1 MKNIFDKVIAQNMI
15 SRIETLTSES
25 KGNWGKMD
33 VSQMLAH
40 CCVAY
45 EMVYTDKHPEPN
57 VFVKLLLKLFV
68 KKTVVSEK
76 PYPRNGRTAPQFMIT
91 SEKDFTEEK
100 MRLIT
105 YIQKTSELGEVHF
118 EGKESHSM
126 GKLTAKEWSNLFYKH
141 LDHHLSQFGA

>member
-1 MKNIFDKVIAQNMI
+1 MKNIFNKTEVQNI
-15 SRIETLTSES
+15 IKRIETLTPES

-57 VFVKLLLKLFV
+57 AFVKLLLKLFV
-68 KKTVVSEK
+68 KKAVVSEK
-76 PYPRNGRTAPQFMIT
+76 PYPRNGRTAPQFMIS

-100 MRLIT
+100 MRLIS
-105 YIQKTSELGEVHF
+105 YIQKTAELGEAYF
-118 EGKESHSM
+118 EGKQSHSM
-126 GKLTAKEWSNLFYKH
+126 GKLTAKEWNNSFAKH
-141 LDHHLSQFGA
+141 LEHHLTQFGV

>member
-25 KGNWGKMD
+25 KGNWGKME